1 MAEITSS
8 TIKRDFDAVASETFD
23 LIVVRG
29 GIIVAGIARDAALC
43 GFRTLL
49 IEKDGFV
56 LDTTACSSRFI
67 HGGLC
72 YPRQLEFSLVF
83 QRPDRYGGSEALSA
97 VGVSGNRQV

>member
-8 TIKRDFDAVASETFD
+8 TIKRDLDTVASETFD

-49 IEKDGFV
+49 IEKDDFV
-56 LDTTACSSRFI
+56 LGTTACSSRFI
-67 HGGLC
+67 HRGLC
-72 YPRQLEFSLVF
+72 YLRQLEFSLVF